1 MRPETLHVAAERNE
15 ATERK
20 MIWRHIF
27 GCASW
32 LRSKCYPFQVT
43 EAMDEAGNLYTIT
56 LTVRYK
62 PPEGG

>member
-1 MRPETLHVAAERNE
+1 MMNPETPQTAVERNE

-20 MIWRHIF
+20 MIWRHLF

-43 EAMDEAGNLYTIT
+43 EALDEGSNLYTIT
-56 LTVRYK
+56 LTVRYT
-62 PPEGG
+62 PP